1 MLKDKEQILLLKNHL
16 QKSIMK
22 IQKKEVVPMT
32 LEEFKKK
39 VEENLTKVAGK
50 KEAQETMKLYENDF
64 PTILEENWTVE
75 GITPALIMRF
85 Y

>member
-1 MLKDKEQILLLKNHL
+1 MMI
-16 QKSIMK
+16 
-22 IQKKEVVPMT
+22 

-39 VEENLTKVAGK
+39 VEENLIAIVGK
-50 KEAQETMKLYENDF
+50 EEAQETMKFYENDF

-75 GITPALIMRF
+75 GITPDLLMRF

>member
-1 MLKDKEQILLLKNHL
+1 
-16 QKSIMK
+16 
-22 IQKKEVVPMT
+22 MT

-39 VEENLTKVAGK
+39 VEENLVAVAGK
-50 KEAQETMKLYENDF
+50 KEAQETMKFYEKDF

-75 GITPALIMRF
+75 GITPALLMRF

>member
-1 MLKDKEQILLLKNHL
+1 
-16 QKSIMK
+16 
-22 IQKKEVVPMT
+22 MT

-64 PTILEENWTVE
+64 PTILKENWTVE
-75 GITPALIMRF
+75 GITPALLMRF